1 MRNLA
6 LLLALLAQ
14 DQVDNPEYKGWA
26 AFKPGSFVVFKYSA
40 PQGGFQKNTLKSVS
54 DTEVVIE
61 TETSTDGKA
70 GGRSMERKIPA
81 KLSADL
87 APKNVKD
94 GEEEIEVAGK
104 TMKCKTKEFDKT
116 LAGGRK
122 STLKIWGNED
132 IPGKGAQVVI
142 TTETGKFQMTA
153 TEWEKK

>member
-1 MRNLA
+1 MRILA

-26 AFKPGSFVVFKYSA
+26 AFKPGSFVVWKYTV
-40 PQGGFQKNTLKSVS
+40 QQGFQKNTLKSVS

-61 TETSTDGKA
+61 TEISPDGKF
-70 GGRSMERKIPA
+70 GGKSTERKIPA

-104 TMKCKTKEFDKT
+104 TLKCKTKEYDKV
-116 LAGGRK
+116 LPGGKK
-122 STLKIWGNED
+122 STVKIWGHED
-132 IPGKGAQVVI
+132 IPGRGARVAI
-142 TTETGKFQMTA
+142 TTETGKFEMTA